1 MQAQVVGMVTKEDQ
15 TTPGIILGLHPNPS
29 VLQHLRMVVVAFQQ
43 CQAVTGKDVPTPPW
57 WERDQLQEFEG
68 VGRTWRVML
77 GAAAKDMNTPAGS
90 APSPCCSPWAPHS
103 PSPHWGD
110 GRGTLKQLR
119 AESPAHSSAQGIP
132 P

>member
-1 MQAQVVGMVTKEDQ
+1 MQAQVVGTVTKEDQ

-43 CQAVTGKDVPTPPW
+43 CQAVTGKDVPTPPC

-90 APSPCCSPWAPHS
+90 APSIPIPLLLTLGSPQPF
-103 PSPHWGD
+103 PSL
-110 GRGTLKQLR
+110 GRWKGHPK
-119 AESPAHSSAQGIP
+119 AAQG
-132 P
+132 